1 MYKLKTKSSVPLLGN
16 LWLDFYMDIFMA
28 TVGILLAGSF
38 PWNDVSVHSGCR
50 FKWQNYGI
58 LFVCFFFFSFQ
69 KRVHHTNPYIVCL
82 CGRRLIDLCL
92 RVCMRAMW
100 FCGGFHWIKVK
111 GERAAPS
118 EVPILT
124 VAPHSSYF
132 DAIPV
137 TMTMCSIVTKLE
149 SRSIPVWGSEYAL
162 YISVDI
168 YWQLTTILNIKKWI
182 SS

>member
-1 MYKLKTKSSVPLLGN
+1 MQVNFREMMLVFI
-16 LWLDFYMDIFMA
+16 LDADLNDRIM
-28 TVGILLAGSF
+28 GSF
-38 PWNDVSVHSGCR
+38 
-50 FKWQNYGI
+50 
-58 LFVCFFFFSFQ
+58 LFVFFFSFQ

-168 YWQLTTILNIKKWI
+168 Y
-182 SS
+182 

>member
-1 MYKLKTKSSVPLLGN
+1 MTE
-16 LWLDFYMDIFMA
+16 LWDPFC
-28 TVGILLAGSF
+28 S
-38 PWNDVSVHSGCR
+38 
-50 FKWQNYGI
+50 
-58 LFVCFFFFSFQ
+58 FFFFSFQ

-162 YISVDI
+162 YFCRHILTVDNF
-168 YWQLTTILNIKKWI
+168 ILNIKK
-182 SS
+182 